1 MNRYGKWPFILSLA
15 SVLAMVCYCLSAW
28 LLYER
33 YCRLFDAGYTS
44 FYVPLCGKSMQYFI
58 WWGAGLAGWLFI
70 SSADSGS
77 RAHRACI
84 WGMLQFISAWVLVYP
99 AAVLGHMNDG
109 SGMLFILFAPLATL
123 PSFAAALL
131 AGMMQKSGQSPR
143 SCLRA
148 QLEFHPG
155 TSIRCSGGSTMRSPP
170 FSTVV
175 SASMWGIGRE
185 SRKSFGKQPPIIL
198 PQ

>member
-70 SSADSGS
+70 SAADSGS

-99 AAVLGHMNDG
+99 AAVLGRMNDG

-148 QLEFHPG
+148 RLYCLLVILVFMG
-155 TSIRCSGGSTMRSPP
+155 TALSSFSCEEIAERRNPP
-170 FSTVV
+170 RHIPSVDAKPFEV
-175 SASMWGIGRE
+175 SHEE
-185 SRKSFGKQPPIIL
+185 S
-198 PQ
+198 

>member
-1 MNRYGKWPFILSLA
+1 MNSYGKWSFILSLA

-33 YCRLFDAGYTS
+33 YCHLFDAGYTS

-70 SSADSGS
+70 SAADSGS

-99 AAVLGHMNDG
+99 AAVLGRMNDG

-131 AGMMQKSGQSPR
+131 AGMMQKSGQSPVTATHGADDDGVFD
-143 SCLRA
+143 LFVVNFID
-148 QLEFHPG
+148 LELFGMTEMLKDLSVLISNCDFH
-155 TSIRCSGGSTMRSPP
+155 SGNRPC
-170 FSTVV
+170 
-175 SASMWGIGRE
+175 
-185 SRKSFGKQPPIIL
+185 IIL
-198 PQ
+198 R